1 MFVRREQCASRI
13 IIRNGV
19 GEVSNMSLL
28 VVGSIAIDSVETP
41 SGKADEALGGSAA
54 YFSYAASYFCPVR
67 LVGVIGEDFP
77 DDYLSLLKNRENID
91 TSGVQVQ
98 AGKTFRWRGKYEGD
112 MNVAETLEVQL
123 NVFGSFDPDIPQPFR
138 DSPYVFLANGSP
150 DVQRKV
156 LHQVRKP
163 KLVFAD
169 TMNLWIEI
177 KRPELLELLK
187 QVDGLILNDQEAL
200 MLTEQTSLV
209 KAGRAILGLGPKY
222 VVVKKGEHGA
232 MFFSDHGIYA
242 LPAFPTANL
251 VDPTGA
257 GDSFA
262 GGVMGYLTHADKI
275 DSDTI
280 KRAMAYGSVIASIN
294 VEGFSLARFRET
306 TREDIEQRYALYRDM
321 LRLG

>member
-1 MFVRREQCASRI
+1 
-13 IIRNGV
+13 
-19 GEVSNMSLL
+19 MSLL

-77 DDYLSLLKNRENID
+77 DDYLSVLKNRDNID
-91 TSGVQVQ
+91 VSGVQVQ
-98 AGKTFRWRGKYEGD
+98 PGKTFRWRGKYEGD

-123 NVFGSFDPDIPQPFR
+123 NVFGSFDPDIPETFR

-150 DVQRKV
+150 EVQRKV

-200 MLTEQTSLV
+200 MLTEADTLV

-232 MFFSDHGIYA
+232 MFFSNEGIYA
-242 LPAFPTANL
+242 LPAFPTAHL

-262 GGVMGYLTHADKI
+262 GGVMGYLTHANTI
-275 DSDTI
+275 DSETI

-294 VEGFSLARFRET
+294 VEGFSLGRFRET
-306 TREDIEQRYALYRDM
+306 TRQDIEQRFALYRDM

>member
-1 MFVRREQCASRI
+1 
-13 IIRNGV
+13 
-19 GEVSNMSLL
+19 MSLL

-77 DDYLSLLKNRENID
+77 DDYLSVLKNRENID
-91 TSGVQVQ
+91 VSGVQVQ
-98 AGKTFRWRGKYEGD
+98 PGKTFRWRGKYEGD

-123 NVFGSFDPDIPQPFR
+123 NVFGSFDPDIPETFR

-150 DVQRKV
+150 EVQRKV

-200 MLTEQTSLV
+200 MLTEADTLV

-232 MFFSDHGIYA
+232 MFFSNEGIYA
-242 LPAFPTANL
+242 LPAFPTAHL

-262 GGVMGYLTHADKI
+262 GGVMGYLTQANTI
-275 DSDTI
+275 DSETI

-294 VEGFSLARFRET
+294 VEGFSLGRFRET
-306 TREDIEQRYALYRDM
+306 TRQDIEQRFALYRDM

>member
-1 MFVRREQCASRI
+1 
-13 IIRNGV
+13 
-19 GEVSNMSLL
+19 MSLL

-77 DDYLSLLKNRENID
+77 DDYLSVLKNRENID
-91 TSGVQVQ
+91 VSGVQVQ
-98 AGKTFRWRGKYEGD
+98 PGKTFRWRGKYEGD

-123 NVFGSFDPDIPQPFR
+123 NVFGSFDPDIPETFR

-150 DVQRKV
+150 EVQRKV

-200 MLTEQTSLV
+200 MLTEADTLV

-232 MFFSDHGIYA
+232 MFFSNEGIYA
-242 LPAFPTANL
+242 LPAFPTAHL

-262 GGVMGYLTHADKI
+262 GGVMGYLTHANTI
-275 DSDTI
+275 DSETI

-294 VEGFSLARFRET
+294 VEGFSLGRFRET
-306 TREDIEQRYALYRDM
+306 TRQDIEQRFALYRDM

>member
-1 MFVRREQCASRI
+1 
-13 IIRNGV
+13 
-19 GEVSNMSLL
+19 MSLL

-77 DDYLSLLKNRENID
+77 DDYLSVLKNRENID
-91 TSGVQVQ
+91 VSGVQVQ
-98 AGKTFRWRGKYEGD
+98 PGKTFRWRGKYEGD

-123 NVFGSFDPDIPQPFR
+123 NVFGSFDPDIPESFR

-150 DVQRKV
+150 EVQRKV

-200 MLTEQTSLV
+200 MLTEADTLV

-232 MFFSDHGIYA
+232 MFFSNEGIYA
-242 LPAFPTANL
+242 LPAFPTAHL

-262 GGVMGYLTHADKI
+262 GGVMGYLTQANTI
-275 DSDTI
+275 DSETI

-294 VEGFSLARFRET
+294 VEGFSLGRFRET
-306 TREDIEQRYALYRDM
+306 TRQDIEQRFALYRDM

>member
-1 MFVRREQCASRI
+1 
-13 IIRNGV
+13 
-19 GEVSNMSLL
+19 MSLL

-41 SGKADEALGGSAA
+41 SGKAEEALGGSAS

-77 DDYLSLLKNRENID
+77 DDYLGLLRNRENID
-91 TSGVQVQ
+91 TAGVSVQ
-98 AGKTFRWRGKYEGD
+98 PGKTFRWRGKYEGD

-123 NVFGSFDPDIPQPFR
+123 NVFGSFDPDIPATFR
-138 DSPYVFLANGSP
+138 DTPYVFLANGSP
-150 DVQRKV
+150 VVQRKV
-156 LHQVRKP
+156 LHQVRSP

-169 TMNLWIEI
+169 TMNLWIETQ
-177 KRPELLELLK
+177 RSELLELLK

-200 MLTEQTSLV
+200 MLTEEDSLV
-209 KAGRAILGLGPKY
+209 KAGKRILKLGPKY

-232 MFFSDHGIYA
+232 MFFSEQGTYA
-242 LPAFPTANL
+242 MPAFPTDGL

-262 GGVMGYLTHADKI
+262 GGVMGYLTHADRI
-275 DSDTI
+275 EPDTI
-280 KRAMAYGSVIASIN
+280 KAAMAYGSVIASIN

-306 TREDIEQRYALYRDM
+306 TRHDIEERFAVYRDM
-321 LRLG
+321 LRLA